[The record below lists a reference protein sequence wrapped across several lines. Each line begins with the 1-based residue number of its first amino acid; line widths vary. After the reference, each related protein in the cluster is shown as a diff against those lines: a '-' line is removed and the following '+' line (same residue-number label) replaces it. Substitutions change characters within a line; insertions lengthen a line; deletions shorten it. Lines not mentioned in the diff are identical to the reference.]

1 MEPDFEATQP
11 LSRWQTHW
19 AARHAPTLA
28 VFAMAVAALAAAVM
42 ASRPDSAESDSRMAA
57 ARPQQEVVHAPPLN
71 SMGTGP
77 ACRTCGMIESVA
89 AVNGAKG
96 FQMRIRMDDG
106 SLRTVEQRGAMPA
119 GTRVLV
125 DGASVKLMPA
135 G

>member
-11 LSRWQTHW
+11 LPRLQAHW

-28 VFAMAVAALAAAVM
+28 VFAMAVVALTATVMTVRQDPADSSARVAAA
-42 ASRPDSAESDSRMAA
+42 P
-57 ARPQQEVVHAPPLN
+57 PQQQVVQAPPLN
-71 SMGTGP
+71 SMGAGP
-77 ACRTCGMIESVA
+77 ACRACGMVETVK

-125 DGASVKLMPA
+125 DGGSVKLMPA

>member
-11 LSRWQTHW
+11 LPGSQTHW
-19 AARHAPTLA
+19 AARHAPTLS
-28 VFAMAVAALAAAVM
+28 VVAMAVVALAAAVM
-42 ASRPDSAESDSRMAA
+42 TTRRDTADFDSRMAA
-57 ARPQQEVVHAPPLN
+57 TPPQQQVVHAPPLN
-71 SMGTGP
+71 SMGAGP
-77 ACRTCGMIESVA
+77 ACRACGMVESVA

-106 SLRTVEQRGAMPA
+106 TLRTVEQRGAMPA
-119 GTRVLV
+119 GTRVMV